1 MSLHSSH
8 TLTARCMLLAALVVL
23 FPQGA
28 WANIFDNN
36 VGDVICQILD
46 LATGQVARAVGVIGI
61 LFLGIGA
68 FFGKVNWG
76 LVIMVG
82 VGVAGIFGAATI
94 AEEIAKATTDNTTF
108 VNECIAPTTT

>member
-1 MSLHSSH
+1 MRSYHLSW
-8 TLTARCMLLAALVVL
+8 LYVALALALVPHSAL
-23 FPQGA
+23 
-28 WANIFDNN
+28 ANIFSNN
-36 VGDVICQILD
+36 VGDVVCQILV

-94 AEEIAKATTDNTTF
+94 AEAIADATTDGSSAF
-108 VNECIAPTTT
+108 PQCPTATST